1 MGEKFVEDLEGDKM
15 ENNDLV
21 SYLEN
26 ILDINSGLI
35 VRLDIEKK
43 KKRKKRLENDIN
55 QFFVVVIVSEIN
67 EFFVNVDFVEVIF
80 EFFLILRGNFFVEVS
95 Q

>member
-26 ILDINSGLI
+26 ILDIISGLI

-43 KKRKKRLENDIN
+43 KKRKKRLEDDIN
-55 QFFVVVIVSEIN
+55 
-67 EFFVNVDFVEVIF
+67 
-80 EFFLILRGNFFVEVS
+80 
-95 Q
+95 